1 VYSVLGIRPFF
12 RHLRTASC
20 VKPPQTLPTAALLPR
35 IETALSRASVVFM
48 VHQNTTVSCAKQE
61 LIVAHR
67 RHKLHFM
74 VASSKQ
80 DFAERLTEACI
91 DAGMS
96 SGRGMVTEL
105 HKRVRNAGM
114 NISFEGV
121 RKWVEGESIPSM
133 NNARMLA
140 SVVGRS
146 VEYLLSGRGGKYPTQ
161 SVEGNVL
168 TGPDMRGRVPL
179 ISWTQAGDFASLV
192 DNYHP
197 GDGEE
202 WVKTTVPVKKH
213 TFALRVVGDS
223 MEPEFPEGTVIV
235 VEPDM
240 QADPGDFVVVRAN
253 GGLECTFKQLMKDG
267 NDWYLKPI
275 NDRYPIKPMPKD
287 AVIIGVVRSQ
297 EKRYK

>member
-1 VYSVLGIRPFF
+1 
-12 RHLRTASC
+12 
-20 VKPPQTLPTAALLPR
+20 
-35 IETALSRASVVFM
+35 
-48 VHQNTTVSCAKQE
+48 
-61 LIVAHR
+61 
-67 RHKLHFM
+67 M

-140 SVVGRS
+140 AVVGRS
-146 VEYLLSGRGGKYPTQ
+146 VEYLLSGRGDKYPTHR
-161 SVEGNVL
+161 VENNVF
-168 TGPDMRGRVPL
+168 TGPDMRGKVPL

-197 GDGEE
+197 GHAEE
-202 WVKTTVPVKKH
+202 WVTTTVPVKRH

-223 MEPEFPEGTVIV
+223 MEPEFPDGTVII